1 MKIGKFKIGK
11 LKIGKST
18 YLYSSMKTTK
28 DPYAALRYSDF
39 RYFLGTQFSYT
50 VAVLI
55 QEVVLGYYLYDVTGD
70 PLTLG
75 LIGLF
80 EAVPYLVLAL
90 FGGHIADLF
99 DKRKI
104 ARVCISGMIVISLL
118 LMYGLHQMKGQAEVQ
133 YVIYGAVFC
142 IGVARGFMGP
152 AWSSIKAFLVDQKH
166 YSNAASWASQ
176 FWQGGMITGPAVA
189 GFLYAWLGLENTLWV
204 VIALFFLAFLFTTQI
219 KKASKAAVTATGN
232 VWQRLAE
239 GYRFVTGSKILIYAI
254 ALDMFSVLF
263 GGVVAILPVYAKDIL
278 LVGPEGLGILRAAPG
293 VGAVLTMFG
302 TAYYPPT
309 RHAWRNMIMA
319 VFGFGLATLV
329 FAVSTHFYLSVFAL
343 FLTGAFDS
351 ISVVVRQTI
360 LQILPP
366 DEMRGRVNAIN
377 GIFVSCSN
385 ELGAFESGVAARL
398 LGTVP
403 SVLFGASMTLV
414 CISIIYYKTRDL
426 LEVNLMEAKVN

>member
-1 MKIGKFKIGK
+1 MK
-11 LKIGKST
+11 SA
-18 YLYSSMKTTK
+18 K
-28 DPYAALRYSDF
+28 DAYAALRYPDF

-55 QEVVLGYYLYDVTGD
+55 QEVVLGYYLYDITGD

-80 EAVPYLVLAL
+80 EAIPYLMLAL
-90 FGGHIADLF
+90 FGGHVADLF

-104 ARVCISGMIVISLL
+104 ARICIGGMIAISLL
-118 LMYGLHQMKGQAEVQ
+118 LMAGLHHFKGSDQVA

-176 FWQGGMITGPAVA
+176 FWQGGMITGPAIA
-189 GFLYAWLGLENTLWV
+189 GFLYAWLGMENTLWV
-204 VIALFFLAFLFTTQI
+204 VIALFVISFVSTTQI
-219 KKASKAAVTATGN
+219 RTASKAVAVNTGSI
-232 VWQRLAE
+232 WQRLRE
-239 GYRFVTGSKILIYAI
+239 GYHFVINSKIMIYAI

-263 GGVVAILPVYAKDIL
+263 GGVVAILPVFAKDIL
-278 LVGPEGLGILRAAPG
+278 MVGPEGLGILRAAPG

-302 TAYYPPT
+302 TAYFPPT

-329 FAVSTHFYLSVFAL
+329 FAVSTHFYLSVLAL
-343 FLTGAFDS
+343 FLTGACDS
-351 ISVVVRQTI
+351 ISVVIRQTI

-403 SVLFGASMTLV
+403 SVIFGAGMTLFF
-414 CISIIYYKTRDL
+414 ISLIFYKTRDL
-426 LEVNLMEAKVN
+426 LGVNLMEKQHARQ